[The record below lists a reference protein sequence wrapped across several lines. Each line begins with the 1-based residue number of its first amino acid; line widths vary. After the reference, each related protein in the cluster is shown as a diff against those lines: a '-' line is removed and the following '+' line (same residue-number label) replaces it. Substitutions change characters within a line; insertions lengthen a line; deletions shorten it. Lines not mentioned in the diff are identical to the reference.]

1 MTRTDANLH
10 LQAIYGSPSQAGFG
24 SAVFCERV
32 ARAEDLGAA
41 ALKQYRH
48 FVGAHW
54 ERFGEEAWMSGWQQI
69 YVRQADDR
77 RGILTELRGLT
88 DREARSS
95 VELLL
100 DNIDDAAAGQKALS
114 AVYDDPTVE
123 TLQVYTL
130 GDGAAM
136 SGLLIA
142 GRDRGG
148 DATFL
153 VFLLD

>member
-10 LQAIYGSPSQAGFG
+10 LQTIYGSPSQAAFG
-24 SAVFCERV
+24 SAVFCDRV
-32 ARAEDLGAA
+32 AQAEDLGAA
-41 ALKQYRH
+41 ALTYYRH

-54 ERFGEEAWMSGWQQI
+54 EQFGEDAWMSGWKPLH
-69 YVRQADDR
+69 VRQAADR
-77 RGILTELRGLT
+77 RGIVTELRGLT
-88 DREARSS
+88 ERDARAS

-100 DNIDDAAAGQKALS
+100 DTIDDPAAGQKALS
-114 AVYDDPTVE
+114 AVYDDAAVE
-123 TLQVYTL
+123 NLEVYSL

-142 GRDRGG
+142 GRDRSG

>member
-1 MTRTDANLH
+1 MTRTDANLN

-24 SAVFCERV
+24 SAVFCDRV
-32 ARAEDLGAA
+32 ARAEDLDAA
-41 ALKQYRH
+41 ALKYYRH

-54 ERFGEEAWMSGWQQI
+54 EQFGEDAWMSGWKPI
-69 YVRQADDR
+69 YVRQAVDR
-77 RGILTELRGLT
+77 RGILTELRGIT
-88 DREARSS
+88 ERDARAS

-100 DNIDDAAAGQKALS
+100 DTIDDPAAGQKALS
-114 AVYDDPTVE
+114 AVYDDAAVE
-123 TLQVYTL
+123 NLQVYTL

>member
-1 MTRTDANLH
+1 MTRTDANLN
-10 LQAIYGSPSQAGFG
+10 LQAIYGAPSQAGFG

-32 ARAEDLGAA
+32 ARAEDLDAA
-41 ALKQYRH
+41 ALKYYRH

-54 ERFGEEAWMSGWQQI
+54 EQFGEGAWMSGWKQI

-77 RGILTELRGLT
+77 CGILTELRGIT

-114 AVYDDPTVE
+114 AVYDDAAVE
-123 TLQVYTL
+123 NLVVYAL

-142 GRDRGG
+142 GRDCSS
-148 DATFL
+148 DAIFL